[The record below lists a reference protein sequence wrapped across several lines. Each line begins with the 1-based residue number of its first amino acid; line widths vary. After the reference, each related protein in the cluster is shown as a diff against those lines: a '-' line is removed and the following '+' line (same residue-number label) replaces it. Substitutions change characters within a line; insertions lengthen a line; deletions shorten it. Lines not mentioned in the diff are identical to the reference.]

1 MVTSSENVTLQ
12 IKEEQLELA
21 KKWIQTGD
29 VKIYKESFTEEK
41 TFTVPIEF
49 EELVIEKKNLIS
61 ATPEHNDVPT
71 EVIRIRLS
79 EEHVEF
85 TKHTVVLEDVSIY
98 KQQKE
103 DIKHIVESLKRE
115 EINVKISGSPKVRDE
130 SNSKN

>member
-29 VKIYKESFTEEK
+29 VKIYKESFSEEK